1 MHSERGAFLLPLN
14 LMSYEQNLTIIEEL
28 GYDPELEEIENAYE
42 SFSFSLSDFDPNDF
56 EYQQDLA
63 LGVFG
68 CSFN

>member
-1 MHSERGAFLLPLN
+1 
-14 LMSYEQNLTIIEEL
+14 MSYEQNLSFIEEL
-28 GYDPELEEIENAYE
+28 GYDPELDELDNGYGDYT
-42 SFSFSLSDFDPNDF
+42 FSYSNFDPDDF